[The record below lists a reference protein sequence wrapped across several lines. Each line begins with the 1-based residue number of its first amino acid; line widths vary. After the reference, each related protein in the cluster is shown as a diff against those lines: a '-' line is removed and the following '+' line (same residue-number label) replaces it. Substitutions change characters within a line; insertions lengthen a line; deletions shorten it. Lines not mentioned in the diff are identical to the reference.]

1 MWHGSGMWKFM
12 GSFLYRSKCYP
23 SLYSFLF
30 LLSSWNIVWWL
41 ELQHPSC
48 NHAEIKDILLQKSQL
63 WHPKTTKAR
72 PSNCLL
78 LDPLLYVWALWRP
91 GWIVD
96 SGSAGPAETQVS
108 VFPASRVLLG
118 LPAWATLWVARV
130 SVLFHHVSAT
140 HAEGTLLHSL
150 WAQLS
155 PPASGE
161 LPAGFISLGL
171 WALCGVLELKF
182 HLTATI
188 PQSHL
193 CRWPSF
199 LQISARRR
207 KKQKKS

>member
-23 SLYSFLF
+23 SLYSLLF

-96 SGSAGPAETQVS
+96 SGSAGPG
-108 VFPASRVLLG
+108 RGLG
-118 LPAWATLWVARV
+118 ICITRLT
-130 SVLFHHVSAT
+130 SAT
-140 HAEGTLLHSL
+140 GAASMGHTLSSQGFGAVPSRFCYSRWRHT
-150 WAQLS
+150 
-155 PPASGE
+155 PA
-161 LPAGFISLGL
+161 
-171 WALCGVLELKF
+171 
-182 HLTATI
+182 
-188 PQSHL
+188 
-193 CRWPSF
+193 
-199 LQISARRR
+199 
-207 KKQKKS
+207 